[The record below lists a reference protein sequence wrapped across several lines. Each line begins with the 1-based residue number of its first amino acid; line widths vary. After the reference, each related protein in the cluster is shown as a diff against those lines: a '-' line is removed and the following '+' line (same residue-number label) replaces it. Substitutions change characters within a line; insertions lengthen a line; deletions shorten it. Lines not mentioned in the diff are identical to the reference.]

1 MTKKVSKKTAKTTS
15 AGKARVSAKRAGS
28 QLSAVRLARLGEVL
42 DAVRADC
49 DVAARRASDPVEFVH
64 RYHALHDRE
73 LVALLASSFA
83 FGNVTALRAKIE
95 DALRRI
101 GPDLAA
107 ACDDPIALKR
117 SLASFRHR
125 VYQGAEVAALLLGAR
140 ALQKRDGSLGAALA
154 KRYRAAN
161 GDLRAALGPWVADLR
176 TLGGLAKL
184 GADRRGPGHLLAD
197 PAGASA
203 TKRIMLMMRWMI
215 RPADGVDLGLWADIP
230 PSALFMPLDVHIH
243 KLSRNLGLTGRA
255 TASHLAAVDI
265 TRELSR
271 LDPADPV
278 KYDFSLCHL
287 GMVQSCPS
295 RRDPEKC
302 EGCGVKPV
310 CRHWAR

>member
-1 MTKKVSKKTAKTTS
+1 
-15 AGKARVSAKRAGS
+15 
-28 QLSAVRLARLGEVL
+28 
-42 DAVRADC
+42 
-49 DVAARRASDPVEFVH
+49 VH
-64 RYHALHDRE
+64 RYRSLHDRE
-73 LVALLASSFA
+73 LVALIASSFA

-95 DALRRI
+95 DALGRI
-101 GPDLAA
+101 GPDVAR
-107 ACDDPIALKR
+107 ACDDPKALVR
-117 SLASFRHR
+117 ALATFRHR
-125 VYQGAEVAALLLGAR
+125 VYRGEEVAALLLGAR

-154 KRYRAAN
+154 KRYHAAN
-161 GDLRAALGPWVADLR
+161 GDLRAALAPWVADLR
-176 TLGGLAKL
+176 ALGGLDRL
-184 GADRRGPGHLLAD
+184 GTDRRGPGHLLAD

-215 RPADGVDLGLWADIP
+215 RPADGVDLGLWRDIP

-243 KLSRNLGLTGRA
+243 KLSKNLGLTRRA

-265 TRELSR
+265 TRELAR
-271 LDPADPV
+271 LDAADPV

-295 RRDPEKC
+295 RRDPKKC